1 MSLQVHVLRP
11 VSRCQLVGAAW
22 LLPGK
27 QDRVTMFGVAAG
39 KLASNMQ
46 FHMKFL
52 PVNRL
57 LILDGGATEKQEEE
71 QLSTWGSTF
80 PPSRHRHHPAGW
92 SWPRPSAILTPPHS
106 RPLPTG
112 CVYHR
117 RFSRQEHLVFLCKW
131 LWGLLELN
139 RGLVAKLI

>member
-1 MSLQVHVLRP
+1 MSLQVHLLRP

-117 RFSRQEHLVFLCKW
+117 RFSRHEHLVFLCKW